1 MVDGLP
7 QLAQERR
14 DHAIRRTDADLRVD
28 IDANVYEEDEG
39 SNGGSRLRQ
48 SRASRELGRRCTSQ
62 RLAERVRVAS
72 SH

>member
-1 MVDGLP
+1 
-7 QLAQERR
+7 
-14 DHAIRRTDADLRVD
+14 VD